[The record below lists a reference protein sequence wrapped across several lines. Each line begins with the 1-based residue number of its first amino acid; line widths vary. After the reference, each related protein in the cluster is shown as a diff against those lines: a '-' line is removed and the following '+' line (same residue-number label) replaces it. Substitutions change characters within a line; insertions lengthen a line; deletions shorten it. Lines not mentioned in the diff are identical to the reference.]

1 MSVTATIS
9 DGVARIEIDDGK
21 ANALSAARLTAISAA
36 LDEARKADAIAV
48 IAGRPGIFSAGF
60 DMKTFARG
68 PAAARE
74 MVAAGVKAIADILG
88 HPRPVATF
96 CTGHAYP
103 MGAFLMLAADLR
115 LGVDGDF
122 RIGMNE
128 TAIGIA
134 VPDFAL
140 ALAKAR
146 LSQPAS
152 AAIPIARM
160 FSPREAVGAGY
171 LDHVGD
177 EAQMRALLETEIARL
192 KQLSPAAFAS
202 TKARNNRSLIA
213 DLLGAGL
220 PAELAA

>member
-1 MSVTATIS
+1 MSVRTTIS

-21 ANALSAARLTAISAA
+21 VNALSAERLSALSAA

-60 DMKTFARG
+60 DMKTFAQG
-68 PAAARE
+68 PAAARA

-88 HPRPVATF
+88 HPRPVATL

-122 RIGMNE
+122 RIGLNE

-140 ALAKAR
+140 ALARVR
-146 LSQPAS
+146 LSPPAS

-160 FSPREAVGAGY
+160 FSPREAVAAGY

-213 DLLGAGL
+213 DVLGAGL